1 MNVWTSVSSF
11 SRVNQS
17 WLRLVSAIGALK
29 MVQNELTN
37 FNVSGTIN
45 EDIVTVDVP
54 MNDIL
59 RV

>member
-1 MNVWTSVSSF
+1 
-11 SRVNQS
+11 
-17 WLRLVSAIGALK
+17 
-29 MVQNELTN
+29 MVHNGLTD